1 MRKTMWMASAAIGL
15 AALPLGA
22 ADAQT
27 PLDWSGGYLG
37 LHAGYLWG
45 DVDVSDGIYVGGG
58 GAIHGPIA
66 GALAGYN
73 FPSTPLPPVVFG
85 VEADFGLGNVT
96 GTGIP
101 CEMCDEVATYTYDLE
116 WDAHFR
122 VRAGV
127 PGGTVMP
134 FLAAGLALADLN
146 VTSDEVFG
154 GVFVGGTI
162 GGGVDVKL
170 GPRLIG
176 RVEGLYD
183 WYAHKDYDEY
193 GVDFTAFTAR
203 AALILRL
210 P

>member
-1 MRKTMWMASAAIGL
+1 MRKSVWMATAAVGF
-15 AALPLGA
+15 AVLPLGA

-45 DVDVSDGIYVGGG
+45 DVNLSDSFDPGGG
-58 GAIHGPIA
+58 SIRGPIA
-66 GALAGYN
+66 GGLAGYN
-73 FPSTPLPPVVFG
+73 FAMTPVPPVVFG
-85 VEADFGLGNVT
+85 VEADFGLANVT
-96 GTGIP
+96 GTGVP
-101 CEMCDEVATYTYDLE
+101 CEVCDGLSTYAYDLE

-122 VRAGV
+122 VRAGI
-127 PGGTVMP
+127 PQGNVMP
-134 FLAAGLALADLN
+134 FLAAGLALADLS
-146 VTSDEVFG
+146 VTSEEVFG

-170 GPRLIG
+170 GPKLIG
-176 RVEGLYD
+176 RVEALYD
-183 WYAHKDYDEY
+183 VYASRTYDEY
-193 GVDFTAFTAR
+193 TVDFTAFTAR